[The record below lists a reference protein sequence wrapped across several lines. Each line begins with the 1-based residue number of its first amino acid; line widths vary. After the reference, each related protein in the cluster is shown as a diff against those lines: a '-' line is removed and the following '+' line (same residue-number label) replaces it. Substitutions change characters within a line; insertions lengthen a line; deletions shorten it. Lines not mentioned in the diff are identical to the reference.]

1 MSQQSRV
8 RGFTLIELLVVI
20 AIIAIL
26 AAILFPV
33 FAKVREKAR
42 AITCASNLKQIG
54 LATLMYNQ
62 DSDERIF
69 PYQGDCNSDGSVCQY
84 YDGTATISTSGSS
97 TTYALDPT
105 TGLLQPYI
113 KSNQLQVCPDAI
125 NNVQSYPPCLGYGI
139 NAAFYIPLNDYG
151 FTGFASASDLPI
163 ALSKI
168 TEPANTIL
176 LADAANYNYNPKYLA
191 NSDTLFP
198 SFFAATAAG
207 RHTNFSN
214 SLFMDGHV
222 KAMHVTLDSGDPTN
236 DSFNI
241 GNIEPPTSVNSN
253 PDYYLMFTKP
263 TS

>member
-1 MSQQSRV
+1 MSQHPKA

-33 FAKVREKAR
+33 FAKAREKAR
-42 AITCASNLKQIG
+42 AISCTSNLKQIG
-54 LATLMYNQ
+54 LATLMYEEDN
-62 DSDERIF
+62 DERMF
-69 PYQGDCNSDGSVCQY
+69 PYNGDCNADGSVCQY
-84 YDGTATISTSGSS
+84 YDGTAKVSTSGGS
-97 TTYALDPT
+97 TTYTLDPT
-105 TGLLQPYI
+105 SGLLQPYI
-113 KSNQLQVCPDAI
+113 KNNQLQICPDAI
-125 NNVQSYPPCLGYGI
+125 SNRQSYPPCLGYGI
-139 NAAFYIPLNDYG
+139 NAAFYIPLNDFG
-151 FTGFASASDLPI
+151 FSGYASAGDLPI
-163 ALSKI
+163 ADSKI
-168 TEPANTIL
+168 NEPANTIL
-176 LADAANYNYNPKYLA
+176 LADAATYNYNPKYLA

-236 DSFNI
+236 NSYNI
-241 GNIEPPTSVNSN
+241 GNIEPQKSLSSN